1 MSASTRTTVAA
12 DPPDL
17 ATMRETAQ
25 RLLGPDS
32 GPDALP
38 PVDEELDTLIAQL
51 RGHLDLLMPEVEQA
65 AGRLPTNSPTRHGAL
80 TCAGEA
86 RRRLRVPEL
95 SCARLTGSVM
105 YARRLA
111 RVLVALCEHYEI
123 VGAGV
128 AETPEQTAFVRLGD
142 HCLTCP
148 TCRAMDEEGA
158 NLGLPCEIH
167 DRLYDE
173 YREARIRARARHRRP
188 VEAPA

>member
-1 MSASTRTTVAA
+1 
-12 DPPDL
+12 
-17 ATMRETAQ
+17 MRETAR

-38 PVDEELDTLIAQL
+38 PADAELGTLIAQL
-51 RGHLDLLMPEVEQA
+51 RGHLELLMPEVEQA
-65 AGRLPTNSPTRHGAL
+65 AGRLPTNSPARHGAL

-86 RRRLRVPEL
+86 RRKIRVPEP
-95 SCARLTGSVM
+95 SRARLSGSVM

-111 RVLVALCEHYEI
+111 RVLVTLCEHYEI
-123 VGAGV
+123 VSAGV

-173 YREARIRARARHRRP
+173 YREARARGRRRRA